1 MVDAVQQR
9 FERVLAWEKLKLA
22 AEIAVEAEKAARSAI
37 IELDFADRKDGTNT
51 IKLPDG
57 GELKCVTGVDYVT
70 DADRAKACMEKLRKI
85 GNEGSFIA
93 DRLFAFKPVV
103 AVSELKKLAP
113 AYRKVVDKHLDV
125 KQRAPT
131 LKIHEPAA

>member
-22 AEIAVEAEKAARSAI
+22 AEIALEAEKAARSAI
-37 IELDFADRKDGTNT
+37 IELDFPDRKDGTNT

-57 GELKCVTGVDYVT
+57 GELKCVAGVDYVT
-70 DADRAKACMEKLRKI
+70 DADRAKACIEKLRKI

-103 AVSELKKLAP
+103 AVGELKKLAP
-113 AYRKVVDKHLDV
+113 AYRKVVDRHLDV